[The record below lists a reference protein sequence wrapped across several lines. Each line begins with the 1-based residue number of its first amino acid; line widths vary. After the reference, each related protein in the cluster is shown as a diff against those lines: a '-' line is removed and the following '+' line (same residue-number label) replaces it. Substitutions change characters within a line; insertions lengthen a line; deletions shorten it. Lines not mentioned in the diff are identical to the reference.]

1 MLWFRLV
8 TGCTD
13 TLTVLRPL
21 AFEITPEGIKCESK
35 VEGSQSITPQTGRKL
50 NNAITGL
57 LVVALAHFILESI
70 CILTRYA
77 ASRDLKF

>member
-13 TLTVLRPL
+13 THTVLRPL

-35 VEGSQSITPQTGRKL
+35 VEGSQSIT
-50 NNAITGL
+50 GL

-77 ASRDLKF
+77 ANRDLKF